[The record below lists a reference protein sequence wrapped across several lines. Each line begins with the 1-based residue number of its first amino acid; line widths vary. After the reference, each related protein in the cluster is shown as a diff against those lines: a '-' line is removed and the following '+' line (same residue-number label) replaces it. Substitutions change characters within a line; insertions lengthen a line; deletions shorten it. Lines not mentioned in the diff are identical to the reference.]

1 MKSKS
6 IIKMSILLSGIL
18 AISMYGKQQIKKNS
32 IVLTEASY
40 QYEKGN
46 DWDDRWRGVDIEV
59 HYPQIQSGSDADNIT
74 NNALRNAAFSFFDDI
89 VVHEGAIYM
98 KELTYE
104 EVLHQFEAE
113 SQNPMTIDIATVEY
127 KVLQCTTD
135 YVSIIFS
142 AEAGNGASVY
152 STQYVATI
160 DVKTGQYVH
169 IQDILDTEELMHILA
184 DNHFEVC
191 VGTYSEVHEEDVRET
206 ENIVR
211 YIGTFAE
218 MYNKKTGQSD
228 WHPVQHTAVDQHYD
242 SQSCENIG
250 MDTEGLYIYFL
261 DDMAFEEYFIF
272 KISWKYIDYKER
284 REKEAEVFM
293 Q

>member
-1 MKSKS
+1 MF
-6 IIKMSILLSGIL
+6 ILLSGIL
-18 AISMYGKQQIKKNS
+18 AISMYGKQQIKKNF

-40 QYEKGN
+40 QYEKEN
-46 DWDDRWRGVDIEV
+46 DWDDRWRGVHIEV
-59 HYPQIQSGSDADNIT
+59 HYPQIQSGSDADYIT
-74 NNALRNAAFSFFDDI
+74 NNALRNTAFSFFDDVEI
-89 VVHEGAIYM
+89 HEGGIYT

-104 EVLHQFEAE
+104 EVLHRFEAK
-113 SQNPMTIDIATVEY
+113 SQDPMTIYIATVEY

-142 AEAGNGASVY
+142 AEAGNGARVY

-169 IQDILDTEELMHILA
+169 IQDILNTEELMHIFA
-184 DNHFEVC
+184 DNHFEIC

-218 MYNKKTGQSD
+218 MCNKKAGQPD
-228 WHPVQHTAVDQHYD
+228 WHPVQHTAADQHYD
-242 SQSCENIG
+242 SDSCENIG
-250 MDTEGLYIYFL
+250 IDEEGLYIYFT
-261 DDMAFEEYFIF
+261 DDMAFQGYFIF
-272 KISWKYIDYKER
+272 KIPWKYIETEMEPCRKYTISR
-284 REKEAEVFM
+284 
-293 Q
+293 

>member
-1 MKSKS
+1 MLFLLFGIVVISVYTIRQLQKISP
-6 IIKMSILLSGIL
+6 ILVDTV
-18 AISMYGKQQIKKNS
+18 YKF
-32 IVLTEASY
+32 
-40 QYEKGN
+40 EKEN
-46 DWDDRWRGVDIEV
+46 DWNGRWRGVNIEV

-113 SQNPMTIDIATVEY
+113 SQDPMTIYIATVEY

-142 AEAGNGASVY
+142 AEAWNGASLY

-169 IQDILDTEELMHILA
+169 IQDILNTEELMHILA

-211 YIGTFAE
+211 YIETFTE

-272 KISWKYIDYKER
+272 KIPWKYIETEMEPR
-284 REKEAEVFM
+284 
-293 Q
+293 